1 MITKELEKRWLRG
14 SALPIYWN
22 KADAIQIDKFVA
34 KLVKDD
40 TRLFPEFGC
49 GKEAVLETV
58 LNKIREQ
65 RRQQKEKYLTSKE
78 GLSTD
83 SASESTES
91 AESSSWNPIPPT
103 YTYQLQRVQKAYNL
117 YFNDDVGITEVITAN
132 YWLPVF
138 FLDLEIQKLYLKAKV
153 NFVMFSNL
161 NVGWVC
167 KTWFQEYDGGQK
179 MSMKSH
185 CKFKGGGKFEGK
197 FDVWTGISGRVWRFK
212 PKTFLERGMDIS

>member
-34 KLVKDD
+34 KLVKDN
-40 TRLFPEFGC
+40 THLFPECGC
-49 GKEAVLETV
+49 GKEAVLEAV
-58 LNKIREQ
+58 INKVREQ
-65 RRQQKEKYLTSKE
+65 RRQQKEKYLTSE
-78 GLSTD
+78 ELLSTD
-83 SASESTES
+83 SASEST
-91 AESSSWNPIPPT
+91 ESSSWNPIPPT

-117 YFNDDVGITEVITAN
+117 YFNEDVGITEVITAN

-185 CKFKGGGKFEGK
+185 CKFKGGGE
-197 FDVWTGISGRVWRFK
+197 VWRKVWCMNWNFW
-212 PKTFLERGMDIS
+212 

>member
-1 MITKELEKRWLRG
+1 MFWVDFLFQIVIVTIDGQLKFWWLCGSLSNRKNISRSNSSFLINNLLYQKMMITKEVEKRWPRR
-14 SALPIYWN
+14 SALPIYRN

-65 RRQQKEKYLTSKE
+65 RRKRKQTTQTN
-78 GLSTD
+78 

-103 YTYQLQRVQKAYNL
+103 YTYQMQRVQKAYNL
-117 YFNDDVGITEVITAN
+117 YFEDVGITEVITAN
-132 YWLPVF
+132 NWLPVF
-138 FLDLEIQKLYLKAKV
+138 FLDLENQKLYLKVKV
-153 NFVMFSNL
+153 ACDKIKQ
-161 NVGWVC
+161 G
-167 KTWFQEYDGGQK
+167 
-179 MSMKSH
+179 
-185 CKFKGGGKFEGK
+185 
-197 FDVWTGISGRVWRFK
+197 
-212 PKTFLERGMDIS
+212 

>member
-1 MITKELEKRWLRG
+1 MFWVDFLFQIVKVTIDGQLKFWWLCGSLSNRKNISRSNSSFLINNLLYQKMMITKEVEKRWPRR
-14 SALPIYWN
+14 SALPIYRN

-65 RRQQKEKYLTSKE
+65 RRKRKQTTQTN
-78 GLSTD
+78 

-103 YTYQLQRVQKAYNL
+103 YTYQMQRVQKAYNL
-117 YFNDDVGITEVITAN
+117 YFEDVGITEVITAN
-132 YWLPVF
+132 NWLPVF
-138 FLDLEIQKLYLKAKV
+138 FLDLENQKLYLKVKV
-153 NFVMFSNL
+153 ACDKIKQ
-161 NVGWVC
+161 G
-167 KTWFQEYDGGQK
+167 
-179 MSMKSH
+179 
-185 CKFKGGGKFEGK
+185 
-197 FDVWTGISGRVWRFK
+197 
-212 PKTFLERGMDIS
+212 

>member
-1 MITKELEKRWLRG
+1 MFWVDFLFQIVKVTIDGQLKFWWLRGSLSNRRSNSSFLINNLLYQKMMITKEVEKRWPRR
-14 SALPIYWN
+14 SALPIYRN

-91 AESSSWNPIPPT
+91 AESSCWSPIPPT
-103 YTYQLQRVQKAYNL
+103 YTYQMQRVQKAYNL
-117 YFNDDVGITEVITAN
+117 YFEEDVEITEVITAN
-132 YWLPVF
+132 NWLPVF
-138 FLDLEIQKLYLKAKV
+138 FLDLENQKLYLKVKV
-153 NFVMFSNL
+153 ACDKIKQ
-161 NVGWVC
+161 G
-167 KTWFQEYDGGQK
+167 
-179 MSMKSH
+179 
-185 CKFKGGGKFEGK
+185 
-197 FDVWTGISGRVWRFK
+197 
-212 PKTFLERGMDIS
+212 